1 VLDQPFG
8 CCQALL
14 LVTFLY
20 AAHACAAPF
29 GPASPCGAAPAARVH
44 KQRKVT
50 RRKAKAFA
58 FLAKGKKSEKQSPW
72 TISHSPAEKRS
83 PPSRK

>member
-1 VLDQPFG
+1 MISHDQPFG
-8 CCQALL
+8 CCEALL

-20 AAHACAAPF
+20 AAHPCAAPF

-58 FLAKGKKSEKQSPW
+58 LSPKAKESKAKSLDDQPFGC
-72 TISHSPAEKRS
+72 
-83 PPSRK
+83 